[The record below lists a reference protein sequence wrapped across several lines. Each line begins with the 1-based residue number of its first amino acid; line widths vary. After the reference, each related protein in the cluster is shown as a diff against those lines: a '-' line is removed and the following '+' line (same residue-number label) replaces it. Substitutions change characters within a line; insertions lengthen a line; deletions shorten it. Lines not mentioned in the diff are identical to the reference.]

1 MSDYNLEE
9 IFAKIFQEA
18 EVTNKE
24 NVETNDGGE
33 KEQTKQISLNE
44 KEQTEQS
51 QSQEKDSPEVRKKFE
66 KELELIDVDKQF
78 YKYFDDYCKISYLQ
92 DIKNEDVY
100 LINRWKFI
108 FYHCVMLDGLFQK
121 INIKNKNIKKKVLKN
136 GKKSF
141 ANSSHDISSKNS
153 GSHNLN
159 EENSKNSDSFICTNR
174 EYENGQSND
183 ESKNDSKS
191 NIICENKT
199 NEYLNQFKLKEA
211 KEYLKIYDSEIMNGN
226 EFEFN
231 CKRVL
236 KIMMIFIQRDNYI
249 LYSPSKIPIQKIMG
263 MTKIKDENNVK
274 INETDCFEIDVL
286 INNFKIKDFN
296 DLIEN
301 FPKQFLLGEKL
312 EDNNNNI
319 NIFAEI
325 SRNVIRQIKDK
336 SRQIKIYNIVFKAI
350 ERLKHEK
357 NIENKNYILSKL
369 NLENINNDNYFLIVT
384 DGYYTMLNYVIN
396 LIKKIKE
403 KKIYDEKSIKDYIKK
418 ETEKSKLILEILTD
432 GKFRFLDDLIY
443 DTYQALVFLNENN
456 IKYGIL
462 FVGDND
468 ANEIEN
474 FYKQIKGN
482 PKKIKVNFIKKIKEL
497 INDLICHRNELT
509 QNLEDLTKSYYK
521 TIFNSKSSNFVFVE
535 KIKNSLKIKSN
546 YFKIDLKVILLNK
559 NISINDNRFNIT
571 ASYLSEK
578 SFNNNLENILKNND
592 FNKLYVFINNND
604 NSKNKARNE
613 NVLIINEKDIHK
625 FYQIVVEHIQCNQS
639 VLDNQIKKKVIDK
652 ISNIQTDNSKILN
665 YDTLIKIFENDEDF
679 SFDVKSFI
687 NIIEQKGLNIKN
699 TEDYI
704 SSLRENK
711 KKFEKIL
718 SKKFVDD
725 FEKELKNNF
734 KTIKENI
741 VSSIIFDFL
750 LDNIEL
756 PIYSK
761 IYEFYEKK

>member
-384 DGYYTMLNYVIN
+384 DGSYTMLNYVIN

>member
-153 GSHNLN
+153 GSYNLN